1 MAGFW
6 SGIRGLVL
14 LTAGILVLAASG
26 VMLWGQVESMDTIGQ
41 RLQTAAPWL
50 TLLRISLITAVI
62 AAWPR
67 IVPWLTQHPPART
80 ALLAARWRVAAWLVL
95 LELILGQGLIQ
106 AVAQS
111 LGL

>member
-67 IVPWLTQHPPART
+67 IVPWLTRRADART
-80 ALLAARWRVAAWLVL
+80 ALLAARWRVAAWLIL